1 MSTTIPPIVVMGVQ
15 GAGKSTIGSLLAA
28 RLGSEFID
36 GDRLHSPEN
45 VAIMAAGNALTDA
58 AREPWLREVGRVLA
72 ERRDAGIVIACSALK
87 RSYRDL
93 LRESVPDLFVVYP
106 EGSIELISARIGART
121 HEFMPAG
128 LLASQFETLEPL
140 QADERGVAVDIALT
154 PGEIVAAVAVALDA
168 PLAGLDAGL
177 DAAREPRHAD

>member
-15 GAGKSTIGSLLAA
+15 GSGKSTIGTLLAA
-28 RLGSEFID
+28 RLGVAFVD

-58 AREPWLREVGRVLA
+58 EREPWLREVGRALA
-72 ERRDAGIVIACSALK
+72 ENATTGIVIACSALK

-93 LRESVPDLFVVYP
+93 LRESAPELFIVYP
-106 EGSIELISARIGART
+106 EGSMELVSARIGARI

-128 LLASQFETLEPL
+128 LLQSQFDTLEPL
-140 QADERGVAVDIALT
+140 QSDERGVTVDIALS
-154 PGEIVAAVAVALDA
+154 PAQIIDELAEALGAVGD
-168 PLAGLDAGL
+168 
-177 DAAREPRHAD
+177 RRHAH